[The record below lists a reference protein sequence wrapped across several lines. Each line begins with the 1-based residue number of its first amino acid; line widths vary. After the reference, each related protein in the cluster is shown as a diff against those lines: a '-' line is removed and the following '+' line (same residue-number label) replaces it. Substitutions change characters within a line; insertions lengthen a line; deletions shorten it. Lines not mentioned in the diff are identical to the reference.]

1 MDPLLISESLL
12 VPEPPPIEPPLAP
25 LPMPEP
31 PDERLPIPEPPDELP
46 PDEPEPPE
54 APEDARISDSLLLG
68 SL

>member
-1 MDPLLISESLL
+1 
-12 VPEPPPIEPPLAP
+12 
-25 LPMPEP
+25 MPEP
-31 PDERLPIPEPPDELP
+31 PDERLPIPDPPDELP